1 MTMHE
6 KFFPSRPDVHPKVY
20 AYRAIYSEYE
30 GYLKVGYTE
39 RAVEVRVAEQ
49 FPVIQPGEIKPYEI
63 LFAESAMRSDG
74 TSFTDYDLHRRLER
88 NGFDNVGGEWFRC
101 SVDDVRNAWLQV
113 RDRVDYSANR
123 TEDFPMRPEQR
134 TAVEKTE
141 AYFRDCERPGN
152 RNAPKFL
159 WNAKMR
165 FGKTFASYQLAKRMN
180 MKRVLVLTF
189 KPAVESA
196 WQEDLETHVDFEGWQ
211 FVSRGGRSYDECD
224 PDKPIVCFGSF
235 QDFLG
240 EDRSTGGIKPRNE
253 WVHLEDWDMV
263 VFDEYHFGAWKD
275 SAKSLFRN
283 DSDDAIDDADDANAA
298 AQGNSLDETWLP
310 IQSRFYLYLSGTP
323 FRALNSGEFIEEQV
337 FNWTYSDEQRCKT
350 EWVGENNPYEALPR
364 VVMMTYKV
372 PDSITQIAR
381 EGEFDE
387 FDLNVFFSAEGSGAD
402 AHFKY
407 EEYVQKWLDLIRGS
421 FKDTARDDLRMGA
434 QKPPMPFSHKDL
446 LPVLTHTL
454 WFLPNVA
461 SCEAMFNLLAKRQNV
476 FYHDYKVIV
485 AAGNKAGMGVEAV
498 GPVRKA
504 MGDPLA
510 TKTITLS
517 CGKLTTGVTIKPWSG
532 VLMLRNLKSPETY
545 FQTAFRAQSPWTAK
559 TEEGKTEI
567 LKRDCYVFDFS
578 LNRALGMISDYSCR
592 LSVDETSPERKVAEF
607 VKFLPVLAYDGSAM
621 QEVNA
626 AQILDIAMA
635 GTSATLLARRW
646 ESALLVNVDNNT
658 LLRLLANEDAMNAL
672 MSIEGFRSL
681 NQDIETIV
689 NKSEAVKKAK
699 KEGGN
704 LSDKEK
710 KRLSQEEKEF
720 KSKRKEIQEKLIK
733 FATRIPVFMYL
744 TDRREETLKHVITQF
759 EPKLFKK
766 VTGLGVKDFELLV
779 SLGVFRDDIV
789 NDAVYKFRRYEDR
802 SLDYTGI
809 NMHVF
814 DTSVGLFDTKLSKA
828 DYEEL
833 KLRDSLLNPD
843 GRARNRD
850 DEVIVESYTID
861 QRTPKTKVTH
871 RVETMSAPE
880 LKETARKAHREEP
893 SDSRGPSPKAN
904 GASRE
909 AAHPRAAKPITAA
922 TTNTKKS
929 SLAPGNKRTTASN
942 DAASYAQAARE
953 RVAARR
959 SEQAARKKD
968 PAKPKIEPLTP
979 EQIASIGAGTRVFH
993 KGFGPGKVTRVT
1005 GGTIYVFAKGKERMF
1020 LFPQAFDQGF
1030 LSL

>member
-1 MTMHE
+1 MSDATS
-6 KFFPSRPDVHPKVY
+6 FPSRPEVRPSIY

-30 GYLKVGYTE
+30 GYLKIGYTE

-49 FPVIQPGEIKPYEI
+49 FPVVQPGEIKPYEI

-74 TSFTDYDLHRRLER
+74 TSFTDHDIHRRLER
-88 NGFDNVGGEWFRC
+88 NGFENVGGEWFRC
-101 SVDDVRNAWLQV
+101 SAADVRNAWLQV
-113 RDRVDYSANR
+113 RDRMDYSANR

-141 AYFRDCERPGN
+141 AYFLDCERPGN
-152 RNAPKFL
+152 HNAPKFL

-165 FGKTFASYQLAKRMN
+165 FGKTFASYQLAKRMG

-211 FVSRGGRSYDECD
+211 FVSRNGRTYEQCD
-224 PDKPIVCFGSF
+224 PEKPIVCFGSF

-240 EDRSTGGIKPRNE
+240 VDNATGGIKPRNE

-263 VFDEYHFGAWKD
+263 VFDEYHYGAWKD
-275 SAKSLFRN
+275 SAKSLFKN
-283 DSDDAIDDADDANAA
+283 ENDDAIDDADDENAA
-298 AQGNSLDETWLP
+298 AEGNSLDETWLP

-323 FRALNSGEFIEEQV
+323 FRALNSGEFIEEQI
-337 FNWTYSDEQRCKT
+337 FNWTYSDEQRCKA
-350 EWVGENNPYEALPR
+350 EWTGANNPYEALPR
-364 VVMMTYKV
+364 VVMMTYQV
-372 PDSITQIAR
+372 PDAITNIAR
-381 EGEFDE
+381 QGEFDE
-387 FDLNVFFSAEGSGAD
+387 FDLNVFFSAEGNGAD
-402 AHFKY
+402 ARFKY

-421 FKDTARDDLRMGA
+421 FKDAAVDDLKMGA
-434 QKPPMPFSHKDL
+434 KRPPMPFSDGSL
-446 LPVLTHTL
+446 LSTLTHTL

-461 SCEAMFNLLAKRQNV
+461 SCEAMANLLAKRQNV
-476 FYHDYKVIV
+476 FYHDYQVIV

-504 MGDPLA
+504 MGNPLS

-517 CGKLTTGVTIKPWSG
+517 CGKLTTGVTVKPWGG

-559 TEEGKTEI
+559 NEDGTTEI

-578 LNRALGMISDYSCR
+578 LNRALAMVSDYSCR
-592 LSVDETSPERKVAEF
+592 LSVDDASPERKVAEF
-607 VKFLPVLAYDGSAM
+607 IKFLPVLAYDGSDM

-646 ESALLVNVDNNT
+646 ESALLVNVDNAT

-672 MSIEGFRSL
+672 MNIEGFRSL
-681 NQDIETIV
+681 NKDIETIV
-689 NKSEAVKKAK
+689 NKSESVKKAK
-699 KEGGN
+699 KEGGE
-704 LSDKEK
+704 LSPKEK
-710 KRLSQEEKEF
+710 KQISQEEKEF

-744 TDRREETLKHVITQF
+744 TDRREETLKDVITQF
-759 EPKLFKK
+759 EPALFKK

-779 SLGVFRDDIV
+779 SLGVFRDSIM

-809 NMHVF
+809 NMHAS
-814 DTSVGLFDTKLSKA
+814 DTRIGLFDTKLSNA

-833 KLRDSLLNPD
+833 KLRDALLNPD
-843 GRARNRD
+843 GRARKRA
-850 DEVIVESYTID
+850 DEVVVESYTID
-861 QRTPKTKVTH
+861 QRTSETKVTH
-871 RVETMSAPE
+871 RVETVNAPGF
-880 LKETARKAHREEP
+880 KEAALNARREES
-893 SDSRGPSPKAN
+893 SDPQGVSSKPN
-904 GASRE
+904 GTSHASAR
-909 AAHPRAAKPITAA
+909 PNTVRSTAA
-922 TTNTKKS
+922 TTPSTAAS
-929 SLAPGNKRTTASN
+929 SNGRGNKRTVASN
-942 DAASYAQAARE
+942 DAASYARAARE

-959 SEQAARKKD
+959 SEQTARKNEQ
-968 PAKPKIEPLTP
+968 AKPKVEPLTP

-1005 GGTIYVFAKGKERMF
+1005 GDKIYVFASGKERMF